1 MVFAIFG
8 AKPNTIK
15 EQQAAW
21 QAAKKLAGGNT
32 MMTNNMATYIP
43 TLAVIIG
50 GGTFVMFYQLRNL
63 YFGINKYVLKDD
75 E

>member
-1 MVFAIFG
+1 
-8 AKPNTIK
+8 
-15 EQQAAW
+15 
-21 QAAKKLAGGNT
+21 
-32 MMTNNMATYIP
+32 MATYIP